1 MHTCFL
7 VFTLSAYIYQY
18 INNESYIKDVGNI
31 LNNSDVKCFSIE
43 SILKLSSVKDS
54 STKRT
59 LLYFIIK
66 HALSVDSSFILGSFS
81 DELKDLDIVSKTDF
95 EEIKKNLELMEGQ
108 CKNALGYMHLGSLY
122 DKTTKNL
129 VEKFLLESVND
140 ILKARLIIIELDKVF
155 DDFLSWVSIACF
167 IKLKIETKLL
177 RLVCQTTFT
186 KIILHKE

>member
-1 MHTCFL
+1 
-7 VFTLSAYIYQY
+7 
-18 INNESYIKDVGNI
+18 
-31 LNNSDVKCFSIE
+31 
-43 SILKLSSVKDS
+43 
-54 STKRT
+54 
-59 LLYFIIK
+59 
-66 HALSVDSSFILGSFS
+66 
-81 DELKDLDIVSKTDF
+81 
-95 EEIKKNLELMEGQ
+95 MEGQ